1 MTHRLQLGCW
11 VMTHY
16 SNWSIR
22 CMTQTCQQGLWGH
35 DPDPELG
42 VQGHEPDHPSTG
54 SQAEGLWAA
63 RGGGSWAAAGRLAAE
78 EEAVRARQAAGQ
90 VPRVPEA
97 MGGEASGRGARED
110 RRGARTPKPHAMTS
124 MMRRLHHAADG
135 GGSGWVMAA
144 SA

>member
-78 EEAVRARQAAGQ
+78 EEAVRARQVAGQ
-90 VPRVPEA
+90 VPRVPGRGRWGGHGRGGVGA
-97 MGGEASGRGARED
+97 GGE
-110 RRGARTPKPHAMTS
+110 
-124 MMRRLHHAADG
+124 G
-135 GGSGWVMAA
+135 G
-144 SA
+144 